1 VARAARAEELPLALA
16 LLDRDF
22 GATSLGERAREVCA
36 LAFAERRDGEHRA
49 LVAARGVR
57 LAGVVLFGAYAGTVG
72 GARLH
77 ALAGDDEARDALL
90 AAALA
95 SCRASGERYL
105 LAELADEPALRPML
119 DALRRASFIEE
130 ARVADLVR
138 DGVDIV
144 MLARPV

>member
-1 VARAARAEELPLALA
+1 MRVPPQGDLPLALA

-22 GATSLGERAREVCA
+22 GATSLGERAREVCT
-36 LAFAERRDGEHRA
+36 LAFADARDEVHRA
-49 LVAARGVR
+49 LVASRDTE
-57 LAGVVLFGAYAGTVG
+57 LAGVVLFGAWAGTVG

-77 ALAGDDEARDALL
+77 ALAGDDDDARDALL

-105 LAELADEPALRPML
+105 LAELADEPALRPMRE
-119 DALRRASFIEE
+119 ALRRASFTEE

-138 DGVDIV
+138 DGVDLV
-144 MLARPV
+144 MLARPL